1 MKFSSAT
8 AALLL
13 ANNSK
18 FLFASAQ
25 VTTIVDVVVNS
36 DIHNTLEAAVLA
48 APQVILETLSDE
60 TASLTLFAP
69 DDTAFGNVPEDYLNN
84 LLTPEWSSHL
94 VCLLTSHVLG
104 ARVAST
110 DLPEGI
116 TKAEAVSGEKIVVT
130 KTAASGLDEGGV
142 TVDGVRVTAADIAAD
157 NGVIHSISERPILP
171 SCVEGTGIEKLQSMP
186 LQYLKLTTLIEKAG
200 LTETLKEGESFTI
213 FAPTNFAFSKLDKY
227 IIDFLNEDMDAL
239 AKVLTYHVVAGNAY
253 LAEDSSLTTVEGG
266 SLDITGTADDLQ
278 VNGIDIAQDNLL
290 VGNGVIHQIKE
301 VLIPDDLVL
310 PDPPECT
317 GFACFFQGIPC
328 FSGSAMVETR
338 TMGKV
343 PMKDLKL
350 GDEIAVGNGNYEPVY
365 SFGHYHPT
373 AHSKDFVE
381 LMTKEQGSMKVS
393 KEHLVFVQDAQKTKS
408 VTAGSL
414 QKGDRLV
421 LDTANGDSA
430 TITSIKQSAT
440 IRDGLYAPFTPSGK
454 FVVNDHFVVSS
465 FIGGYDDQPEGLTIL
480 GMKLSFQWM
489 SHAFEFPHRVVC
501 HYWGQCLNETYDE
514 NGLSNGWATLPLSFI
529 NTFVFNESTTMFKPM
544 ILSIMVGV
552 FAVFNLIEMVVFQ
565 YPSAMAAVAAATM
578 YLANQ
583 KKKNANKL
591 KK

>member
-25 VTTIVDVVVNS
+25 VTILDVVVNS
-36 DIHNTLEAAVLA
+36 DIHSTLEAAVLA
-48 APQVILETLSDE
+48 APEVIRETLSDE

-69 DDTAFGNVPEDYLNN
+69 DDTAFEKVPANYLTN

-104 ARVAST
+104 TRVAST
-110 DLPEGI
+110 DLPEGSI
-116 TKAEAVSGEKIVVT
+116 EAEAVSGEKIVVT
-130 KTAASGLDEGGV
+130 KDEGGV

-171 SCVEGTGIEKLQSMP
+171 SCVEGTGIETLQSMP

-213 FAPTNFAFSKLDKY
+213 FAPTNSAFSKLDKY

-373 AHSKDFVE
+373 AQSKDFVE

-430 TITSIKQSAT
+430 TISSIKQSAT

-565 YPSAMAAVAAATM
+565 YPSAMAAVVAATM

-583 KKKNANKL
+583 KKKNANKNIL
-591 KK
+591 

>member
-25 VTTIVDVVVNS
+25 VTILDVVVNS
-36 DIHNTLEAAVLA
+36 DIHSTLEAAVLA
-48 APQVILETLSDE
+48 APEVIRETLSDE

-69 DDTAFGNVPEDYLNN
+69 DDTAFEKVPADYLTN
-84 LLTPEWSSHL
+84 LLSPEWSSHL

-104 ARVAST
+104 TRVAST
-110 DLPEGI
+110 DLPEGSI
-116 TKAEAVSGEKIVVT
+116 EAEAVSGEKIVVT
-130 KTAASGLDEGGV
+130 KDEGGV

-171 SCVEGTGIEKLQSMP
+171 SCVEGTGIETLQSMP

-213 FAPTNFAFSKLDKY
+213 FAPTNSAFSKLDKY

-373 AHSKDFVE
+373 AQSKDFVE

-430 TITSIKQSAT
+430 TISSIKQSAT

-565 YPSAMAAVAAATM
+565 YPSAMAAVVAATM

-583 KKKNANKL
+583 KKKNANKNIL
-591 KK
+591 

>member
-25 VTTIVDVVVNS
+25 VTILDVVVNS
-36 DIHNTLEAAVLA
+36 DIHTTLEAAVLA
-48 APQVILETLSDE
+48 APEVIRETLSDE

-69 DDTAFGNVPEDYLNN
+69 DDTAFEKVPADYLTN
-84 LLTPEWSSHL
+84 LLSPEWSSHL

-104 ARVAST
+104 TRVAST
-110 DLPEGI
+110 DLPEGSI
-116 TKAEAVSGEKIVVT
+116 EAEAVSGEKIVVT
-130 KTAASGLDEGGV
+130 KDEGGV

-171 SCVEGTGIEKLQSMP
+171 SCVEGTGIETLQSMP

-213 FAPTNFAFSKLDKY
+213 FAPTNSAFSKLDKY

-373 AHSKDFVE
+373 AQSKDFVE

-430 TITSIKQSAT
+430 TISSIKQSAT

-565 YPSAMAAVAAATM
+565 YPSAMAAVVAATM

-583 KKKNANKL
+583 KKKNANKNIL
-591 KK
+591 